1 MENES
6 GQASK
11 PPFKSAFDILEKIQE
26 LRWVM
31 QLGCAVLFADIL
43 MIWRTG
49 SGIKNWSASTESLLN
64 NAGQLVIGTLGYGLL
79 TTFILPIISSILVA
93 LLWQIV
99 FSFPAI
105 GSLIS
110 ESTPSIREG
119 FLRSGTL
126 KKHALEKKDS
136 FLLDI
141 FNNHAAQ
148 KKRELKET
156 NAFAAIVFA
165 ALTLALA
172 NYYFDAN
179 GQSLTSE
186 FLKEF
191 GNWANACFAI
201 GSFFAL
207 GILKHSWLTSNNQSD
222 WIYYPSLAEEL
233 HPKSKLQAPSHP
245 QTIRNFEQ

>member
-6 GQASK
+6 DQASK

-31 QLGCAVLFADIL
+31 QLGCAVLFADK
-43 MIWRTG
+43 
-49 SGIKNWSASTESLLN
+49 S
-64 NAGQLVIGTLGYGLL
+64 V
-79 TTFILPIISSILVA
+79 
-93 LLWQIV
+93 
-99 FSFPAI
+99 
-105 GSLIS
+105 
-110 ESTPSIREG
+110 
-119 FLRSGTL
+119 
-126 KKHALEKKDS
+126 
-136 FLLDI
+136 
-141 FNNHAAQ
+141 
-148 KKRELKET
+148 
-156 NAFAAIVFA
+156 
-165 ALTLALA
+165 
-172 NYYFDAN
+172 
-179 GQSLTSE
+179 TSE

-233 HPKSKLQAPSHP
+233 HPKSKLQAPSRP